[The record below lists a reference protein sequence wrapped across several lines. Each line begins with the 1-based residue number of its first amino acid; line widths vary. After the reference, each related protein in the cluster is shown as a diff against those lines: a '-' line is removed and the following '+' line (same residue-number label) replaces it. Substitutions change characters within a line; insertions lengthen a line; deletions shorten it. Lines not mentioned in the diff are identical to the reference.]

1 MLRKSMHARVM
12 PNLLLPVLMLTACS
26 GINSV
31 PPEEKERQAS
41 EEFRETIKEVVQEP
55 ERQVEILSLAEK
67 YQAAFKKLRAT
78 VAAQRN
84 ELQNLNA
91 DYDAT
96 REQFQAFIDKYDTE
110 IRAARIEATGSR
122 MAFVRAT
129 TAEEW
134 AALKKAD
141 AKALKN
147 MVSTTQAI

>member
-1 MLRKSMHARVM
+1 MYVKSTKGAAIL
-12 PNLLLPVLMLTACS
+12 LLLPALLLAACS

-31 PPEEKERQAS
+31 TPEEKERQAY
-41 EEFRETIKEVVQEP
+41 EEFRETIKEVIQDP

-78 VAAQRN
+78 VEAQRN
-84 ELQNLNA
+84 ELRNLNA

-110 IRAARIEATGSR
+110 IGAARKEATDNR

-147 MVSTTQAI
+147 MVSTTQAL

>member
-1 MLRKSMHARVM
+1 MLRKSMRAHVM
-12 PNLLLPVLMLTACS
+12 VTLLLPALMLTACS

-31 PPEEKERQAS
+31 TPEEKERKAS
-41 EEFRETIKEVVQEP
+41 EEFRETIKEVIQGP

-67 YQAAFKKLRAT
+67 YQADFKKLRAT

-84 ELQNLNA
+84 ELRNLNA

-96 REQFQAFIDKYDTE
+96 REQFQAFIDKYDAE
-110 IRAARIEATGSR
+110 IRAARKGATGSR

>member
-12 PNLLLPVLMLTACS
+12 PSLLLPVLMLTACS

-31 PPEEKERQAS
+31 TPEEKERNAS
-41 EEFRETIKEVVQEP
+41 EEFRETIKDVVQDP
-55 ERQVEILSLAEK
+55 ERQVEILGLAEK

-78 VAAQRN
+78 VEAQRN

-110 IRAARIEATGSR
+110 IRAARKEATGSR